1 MRLTNNE
8 TEMQTRQDTARK
20 TQDDKARQD
29 RTAWSLAGF
38 GFEFAGVMAIFGY
51 AGYWADQKLSHGI
64 PWLMLIALGVAF
76 LGMIGLL
83 FKETAKW
90 RK

>member
-1 MRLTNNE
+1 MLLTNNK
-8 TEMQTRQDTARK
+8 TEIQTQQQAAQR
-20 TQDDKARQD
+20 TQDDKTRQD

-51 AGYWADQKLSHGI
+51 AGYWADQKLGHEI
-64 PWLMLIALGVAF
+64 PWLMLVALAVAF
-76 LGMIGLL
+76 LGMMGLL

-90 RK
+90 RR

>member
-1 MRLTNNE
+1 MLLTNK
-8 TEMQTRQDTARK
+8 QTDIQARQETARNP
-20 TQDDKARQD
+20 QADKVRQD
-29 RTAWSLAGF
+29 RSAWRLAGF
-38 GFEFAGVMAIFGY
+38 GFEFAGVMLLFGY
-51 AGYWADQKLSHGI
+51 AGYWADQKLVHKI
-64 PWLMLIALGVAF
+64 PWMMLIALAVAF